1 MTDISMGELIRRT
14 TANRS
19 LSHARIKS
27 RENGDLIGAA
37 IETITEMRVNL
48 DRLLAD
54 LETAHKNSREITEI
68 QTKCIERQV

>member
-37 IETITEMRVNL
+37 IEAITAMRASL
-48 DRLLAD
+48 DQLLAD
-54 LETAHKNSREITEI
+54 LTVAHKNSREIMEI
-68 QTKCIERQV
+68 QTKCIERQA